1 MLLYY
6 DVCCWEEFALV
17 FSNSVFL
24 FVFFPIVL
32 VGYYLL
38 QGKARNYWLLII
50 SLVFYGWNKLDFLWI
65 LIASILL
72 NYVSAL
78 LVASIHKKGIKLL
91 VLWLG
96 VAGNLLLLFYFKYF
110 NFTISIIEKLFQRSF
125 SFAEVILPIGI
136 SFFTFQSLSY
146 VVDVYRGEVEVQRNP
161 FKLGMYVALF
171 PQLVAGP
178 IVRYRDV
185 AKEIDDRT
193 VTLDDFATGSRR
205 FIIGLFKK
213 IIIAD
218 TLAVT
223 ADAIVAASYTAS
235 NLPINAWIGIVSYSL
250 QLFFDFSGYSDM
262 AIGLGRMFGFHFL
275 ENFDYPYISKSITE
289 FWRRWHISLSSF
301 FRDYVY
307 IPLGGNRRHVYLNVA
322 IVFLLTGIWHG
333 ASFSFILWGMWHGM
347 FNMTERW
354 IRQRNANK
362 PQKEH
367 SPVVAGLISALQH
380 IYTLLVVMIGWIF
393 FRIPGLK
400 NGLNYLLSLVGLRNN
415 FSIAYLLPSYYLDR
429 WTLCVLVLGILMATP
444 LPKRLIE
451 TVSKKIPAP
460 VGAVIRDVALLAA
473 LLLCILQVASN
484 TYSAFIYFQF

>member
-1 MLLYY
+1 M
-6 DVCCWEEFALV
+6 V
-17 FSNSVFL
+17 FSNAVFL
-24 FVFFPIVL
+24 FAFLPIVL

-38 QGKARNYWLLII
+38 RGKVRNYWLLMV
-50 SLVFYGWNKLDFLWI
+50 SLFFYGWNRPDFLWI
-65 LIASILL
+65 LVASILL

-78 LVASIHKKGIKLL
+78 LVSNIHNKGTKLL

-96 VAGNLLLLFYFKYF
+96 IAGNLLLLFYFKYF
-110 NFTISIIEKLFQRSF
+110 NFTLSIIEKLLQRSF
-125 SFAEVILPIGI
+125 SFTEVILPIGI

-146 VVDVYRGEVEVQRNP
+146 VVDVYRGEVAVQKNP

-178 IVRYRDV
+178 IVRYQDV

-193 VTLDDFATGSRR
+193 VTLNDFATGCRR

-213 IIIAD
+213 IVIAD

-235 NLPINAWIGIVSYSL
+235 NLPINAWIGIISYSL
-250 QLFFDFSGYSDM
+250 QLYFDFSGYSDM

-333 ASFSFILWGMWHGM
+333 AAFSFIFWGIWHGM
-347 FNMTERW
+347 FNLAERW
-354 IRQRNANK
+354 LRQRNAGK
-362 PQKEH
+362 VKKEP
-367 SPVVAGLISALQH
+367 SGVMKVLISALQH
-380 IYTLLVVMIGWIF
+380 VYTLLVVMIGWVF
-393 FRIPGLK
+393 FRVPGLK
-400 NGLNYLLSLVGLRNN
+400 NGASFVLSLVGLHNDFN
-415 FSIAYLLPSYYLDR
+415 SCYLQPSYYLDG
-429 WTLCVLVLGILMATP
+429 WTTCALVLGILMATP
-444 LPKRLIE
+444 LPKRMMEAIG
-451 TVSKKIPAP
+451 KKLPEP
-460 VGAVIRDVALLAA
+460 VANVIRDVALLAA
-473 LLLCILQVASN
+473 MILCVLQVASN